1 MGLLDVILGRSKPKK
16 ANLDTLF
23 DVPNAAMTLHVNGW
37 TATGVGSV
45 CYRAAEGVAFAEAQA
60 SVAEL
65 LNADDGPDVEL
76 SSDSFGFT
84 WLTVRSDPAAGD
96 FLSGLV
102 TDLHAVNATLADNGF
117 DTMLLC
123 SLICFTGPDDR
134 SMALVYLYKQGTY
147 YPFIPKPG
155 SAQSRD
161 NMAEIGVKNL
171 IGADLPFEADL
182 GRWLAVWGAPGL

>member
-1 MGLLDVILGRSKPKK
+1 MGLLDVIFGRTKPKK

-23 DVPNAAMTLHVNGW
+23 DIPNAAMTLQVHGW
-37 TATGVGSV
+37 KATGVGSV

-76 SSDSFGFT
+76 SNDSFGFT
-84 WLTVRSDPAAGD
+84 WLTVRSDPEAGD

-123 SLICFTGPDDR
+123 SLICFTGPDGR
-134 SMALVYLYKQGTY
+134 SMALVYLYKRGTY
-147 YPFIPKPG
+147 YPFVPKPDG
-155 SAQSRD
+155 KSRD
-161 NMAEIGVKNL
+161 NMAEIGVRDL